1 MPSEDERIKLQI
13 EEAEGNMQRELAQ
26 LDPGTAEES
35 TESRPAAKSP
45 LPGSKLDIEQPSN
58 AAKETVSSETNGD
71 HGQNGNTNDETT
83 DQNAN
88 VSHPEIHLNQQENP
102 KDHDDDG
109 DEMVEADED
118 MVIY

>member
-1 MPSEDERIKLQI
+1 
-13 EEAEGNMQRELAQ
+13 MQRELAQ
-26 LDPGTAEES
+26 LDQGTAEES
-35 TESRPAAKSP
+35 TESRTAARSP
-45 LPGSKLDIEQPSN
+45 LPGSKLDIEQPSS
-58 AAKETVSSETNGD
+58 AAKETVLFEINGD

-88 VSHPEIHLNQQENP
+88 VSHPEVHLNQQESL